1 MKTKETLDLE
11 KSLFRFT
18 NRLGTFGCFE
28 VTIGW
33 AGKERVD
40 YMTYDTKGDFKCFE
54 IKVSKK
60 DFHSK
65 HHNTFVGHLNYY
77 VMPKELWEQV
87 RNEIPEDVG
96 VYVSMGNSLVS
107 VKKAKR
113 RKVSPEDIEILK
125 NSFLR
130 SVYRYAQ
137 KYFESEDELIIES
150 HKRRIKQLEKEKLEY
165 QNKYFK
171 LVRKVYDKYGTFCG
185 AD

>member
-1 MKTKETLDLE
+1 M
-11 KSLFRFT
+11 
-18 NRLGTFGCFE
+18 
-28 VTIGW
+28 
-33 AGKERVD
+33 
-40 YMTYDTKGDFKCFE
+40 
-54 IKVSKK
+54 
-60 DFHSK
+60 
-65 HHNTFVGHLNYY
+65 
-77 VMPKELWEQV
+77 
-87 RNEIPEDVG
+87 G
-96 VYVSMGNSLVS
+96 VYVSIGDSLVS

-165 QNKYFK
+165 QHKYFK
-171 LVRKVYDKYGTFCG
+171 VIKKVYDKYGTFRG